1 MKLYTVVYSTPYQN
15 DNEIIVESETAAD
28 AKEYFT
34 KVLSL
39 NAWFKT
45 DLDGK
50 DMIVPSATIKIK
62 KAILYKKV

>member
-15 DNEIIVESETAAD
+15 DNEVIVESDNASN

-34 KVLSL
+34 KVLSM
-39 NAWFKT
+39 NVWFKT
-45 DLDGK
+45 HLDGK
-50 DMIVPSATIKIK
+50 DMIIPSATIKIK